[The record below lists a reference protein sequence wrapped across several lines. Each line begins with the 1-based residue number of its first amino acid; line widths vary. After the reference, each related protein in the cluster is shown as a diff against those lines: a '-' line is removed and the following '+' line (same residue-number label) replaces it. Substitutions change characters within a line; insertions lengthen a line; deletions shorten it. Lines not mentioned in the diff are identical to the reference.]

1 MRERSPE
8 AHPIA
13 RLPGW
18 VTAMNSLRSARMVSG
33 AHCSV
38 RGVRKTDVLGTD
50 AAIDFDLDG
59 REAAPD
65 ELGPQP
71 RHLGDRPGDERLP
84 AEARIDRHD
93 KRDVDVG

>member
-65 ELGPQP
+65 ELGRSRGALSIVQAMKVRRRGESNARTP
-71 RHLGDRPGDERLP
+71 RERC
-84 AEARIDRHD
+84 AR
-93 KRDVDVG
+93 G